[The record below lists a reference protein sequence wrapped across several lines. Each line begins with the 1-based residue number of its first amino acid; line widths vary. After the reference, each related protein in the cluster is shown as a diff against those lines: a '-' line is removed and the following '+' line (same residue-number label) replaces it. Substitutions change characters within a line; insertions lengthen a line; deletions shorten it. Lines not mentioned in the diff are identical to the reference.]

1 MDNCVFCR
9 IVNGTNPTEILFKN
23 EKLIAFPDLHP
34 WAPIHILIIP
44 KQHIRSL
51 NDLEDGQLIVDMIA
65 AARQVA
71 KDQGI
76 YDKGYNLVINTGL
89 EGGQVI
95 QHLHMHLLGGK
106 RMEG

>member
-34 WAPIHILIIP
+34 RAPIHILIIP

-65 AARQVA
+65 TAKQVA

-76 YDKGYNLVINTGL
+76 YDKGYKLVINTGS